1 MVRRLTPPR
10 RGLRWP
16 SISAGSACSVAV
28 SLGEEVVAE
37 QRIDTMHGHAEALL
51 PLVDKV
57 MREAGQAPAAL
68 DLVVATV
75 GPGSFTG
82 IRAGLAAARGIALAT
97 GARLFGVTSFDA
109 VAVGAAQSNCP
120 ETRFLLVALESRRE
134 ELYVQF
140 FDPHGDA
147 LREPAAIMP
156 FMFRE
161 AVAATIG
168 ANPLLVAGDAAQRAA
183 PGLAQRPDT
192 AVLED
197 IRPPARSGLYEPGF
211 AGCASARRPMLRGR
225 SIFVPQTSH
234 YLRYRKSRAAPEH
247 DLAHRAVAAWRGRP
261 DIFAPPRV
269 LS

>member
-1 MVRRLTPPR
+1 MTDTASPR
-10 RGLRWP
+10 VALALD
-16 SISAGSACSVAV
+16 SAGSACSVAV

-37 QRIDTMHGHAEALL
+37 QRINTMHGQAEALL

-68 DLVVATV
+68 HLVVATV

-97 GARLFGVTSFDA
+97 GARLLGVTSFDA
-109 VAVGAAQSNCP
+109 VAVEAAQSNCP

-147 LREPAAIMP
+147 LCEPAAIMP
-156 FMFRE
+156 FVFRE
-161 AVAATIG
+161 TVAAIIG

-192 AVLED
+192 AVLEASAPGAVGTLRAGLRLLRLGSATD
-197 IRPPARSGLYEPGF
+197 APRPLYLRPPDVRLPKIPQKPS
-211 AGCASARRPMLRGR
+211 RGG
-225 SIFVPQTSH
+225 T
-234 YLRYRKSRAAPEH
+234 
-247 DLAHRAVAAWRGRP
+247 
-261 DIFAPPRV
+261 
-269 LS
+269 

>member
-1 MVRRLTPPR
+1 MRWPPR
-10 RGLRWP
+10 AGLALD
-16 SISAGSACSVAV
+16 SAGLACSVAV

-37 QRIDTMHGHAEALL
+37 ERIGTTHGQAEALL

-68 DLVVATV
+68 GLVVATV

-97 GARLFGVTSFDA
+97 GARLLGVTSFDA
-109 VAVGAAQSNCP
+109 VAVGAAQSNCL

-134 ELYVQF
+134 DLYVQF
-140 FDPHGDA
+140 FDPHGYA

-168 ANPLLVAGDAAQRAA
+168 ANPLLLAGDAAQRAA
-183 PGLAQRPDT
+183 PALAQRPDT

-197 IRPPARSGLYEPGF
+197 SAPGAIGTLRAGLRLLRLGSAADAPRPLYLRPPDVRLPKIAQKPS
-211 AGCASARRPMLRGR
+211 RGG
-225 SIFVPQTSH
+225 T
-234 YLRYRKSRAAPEH
+234 
-247 DLAHRAVAAWRGRP
+247 
-261 DIFAPPRV
+261 
-269 LS
+269 

>member
-1 MVRRLTPPR
+1 MTDTGLPR
-10 RGLRWP
+10 VALAVD
-16 SISAGSACSVAV
+16 SAGLACSVAV
-28 SLGEEVVAE
+28 SLGEEVLAE
-37 QRIDTMHGHAEALL
+37 QRIDTMHGQAEVLL

-97 GARLFGVTSFDA
+97 GARLLGVTSFDA
-109 VAVGAAQSNCP
+109 VAVGAAQSNWP

-168 ANPLLVAGDAAQRAA
+168 ANPLLVAGDAALRAA
-183 PGLAQRPDT
+183 SGLAQRPDT

-197 IRPPARSGLYEPGF
+197 SAPGAVGTLRAGLRRLRLGKAVDAPRPLYLRPPDVTLPE
-211 AGCASARRPMLRGR
+211 
-225 SIFVPQTSH
+225 IPQ
-234 YLRYRKSRAAPEH
+234 KPSRA
-247 DLAHRAVAAWRGRP
+247 RT
-261 DIFAPPRV
+261 
-269 LS
+269 

>member
-1 MVRRLTPPR
+1 MTDTGSPR
-10 RGLRWP
+10 VALAVD
-16 SISAGSACSVAV
+16 SAGLACSVAV

-37 QRIDTMHGHAEALL
+37 QRIETMHGQAEALL

-82 IRAGLAAARGIALAT
+82 IRAGLAATRGIALAT
-97 GARLFGVTSFDA
+97 GARLLGVTSFDA
-109 VAVGAAQSNCP
+109 VAVGAAHSNCP

-134 ELYVQF
+134 DLYVQF

-156 FMFRE
+156 FMLRE

-183 PGLAQRPDT
+183 PALAQRPDT
-192 AVLED
+192 AVLKD
-197 IRPPARSGLYEPGF
+197 SAPGAVGTLRAGLRLLRCGSAADAPRPLYLRPPDVTLAEIPQKPS
-211 AGCASARRPMLRGR
+211 RGR
-225 SIFVPQTSH
+225 T
-234 YLRYRKSRAAPEH
+234 
-247 DLAHRAVAAWRGRP
+247 
-261 DIFAPPRV
+261 
-269 LS
+269 